1 MSTVITGNCLRT
13 GSRLPDSLLDRAF
26 GSALTTLEYTWVD
39 PYGWVECIHHWTSL
53 WHMQQNCGGRGGS
66 GQTDRSRATTLKQA
80 GRDDQFRRVDP
91 AFRAVRFY
99 ASRFR
104 RDEPVLGMAGARYW
118 NFTGDL
124 DFAAATAPVLDRV
137 IGQTFA
143 EYDRNDNLLLG
154 WGLQIGNQE
163 DYVATAGDGTTP
175 SVEGINMMRTRSE
188 LAAGLGDTT
197 ASAAVAR
204 PRRRDRL
211 AAAREIVAFR
221 SRAVRLFRRS
231 AGQSPGSTDSTIR

>member
-1 MSTVITGNCLRT
+1 MR
-13 GSRLPDSLLDRAF
+13 
-26 GSALTTLEYTWVD
+26 
-39 PYGWVECIHHWTSL
+39 
-53 WHMQQNCGGRGGS
+53 
-66 GQTDRSRATTLKQA
+66 
-80 GRDDQFRRVDP
+80 
-91 AFRAVRFY
+91 
-99 ASRFR
+99 
-104 RDEPVLGMAGARYW
+104 RYW

-124 DFAAATAPVLDRV
+124 DFAAATGRLLDRV

-197 ASAAVAR
+197 ASLLWA
-204 PRRRDRL
+204 PRRRESSRGC
-211 AAAREIVAFR
+211 ARNCGVPI
-221 SRAVRLFRRS
+221 SGGSSISTICRAI
-231 AGQSPGSTDSTIR
+231 PGSTDSTIR